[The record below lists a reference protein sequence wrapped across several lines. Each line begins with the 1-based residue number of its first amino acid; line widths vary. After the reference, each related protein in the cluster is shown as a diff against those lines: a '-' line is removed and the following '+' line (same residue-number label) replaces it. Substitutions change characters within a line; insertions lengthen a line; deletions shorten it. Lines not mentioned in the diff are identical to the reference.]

1 MKNGE
6 GGLLQFYLVI
16 IISLVIL
23 INEFISYEDFSLAI
37 LYCYLKTFNIAIY
50 SIVTLIEGKQPVFF
64 FSYSKK
70 RKMGIERESR
80 FLNQKLLPYL
90 NSLNSARV
98 LGLLFLSHDSRP
110 SGFLITSFLWLTEF
124 RIPECGC
131 AENQSCH

>member
-1 MKNGE
+1 MKNG

-64 FSYSKK
+64 FLIL
-70 RKMGIERESR
+70 RRE
-80 FLNQKLLPYL
+80 KW
-90 NSLNSARV
+90 A
-98 LGLLFLSHDSRP
+98 
-110 SGFLITSFLWLTEF
+110 
-124 RIPECGC
+124 
-131 AENQSCH
+131 